1 MRVFCLLVSGG
12 ISLGGGEEGKL
23 DSQWGGE
30 DEAEWSESEKK
41 EKREPKKTIIFP
53 EKYKFSSQKYLKRP
67 NSTNEFYA
75 FTYSDIPTI
84 IW

>member
-41 EKREPKKTIIFP
+41 EKREPKKTITFP
-53 EKYKFSSQKYLKRP
+53 EK
-67 NSTNEFYA
+67 
-75 FTYSDIPTI
+75 I
-84 IW
+84 